1 MEKSAQLPTLKL
13 ADNIPVKV
21 QFDGVNGKEI
31 ENEQYGTTSY
41 MYIVY
46 DLADEEKKKVWF
58 ATEKQQ
64 EKLLEYKV
72 QPGKVYSLM
81 KEKLSE
87 DKYTKFIVT
96 EVSAAKPNESQLNSE
111 TRNEQAVK
119 TEGNT
124 RVSQKVTSEKSAF
137 QEPIPPEAAAWAI
150 KMAVLS
156 YDYFARG
163 HLLSP
168 GGSLENEIE
177 DIARKFLTIQ
187 QKLTGK

>member
-1 MEKSAQLPTLKL
+1 L

-46 DLADEEKKKVWF
+46 DLGDEEKKKVWF

-64 EKLLEYKV
+64 EKLVEQKV
-72 QPGKVYSLM
+72 QPGKIYSLM
-81 KEKLSE
+81 KEKLPE
-87 DKYTKFIVT
+87 DKYTKFVVT
-96 EVSAAKPNESQLNSE
+96 EIESAKPAAQTASSVSKQSQNKPVAEAKPSSSQDATQPRANDKNNS
-111 TRNEQAVK
+111 K
-119 TEGNT
+119 G
-124 RVSQKVTSEKSAF
+124 
-137 QEPIPPEAAAWAI
+137 PIPPEAAAWAI

-156 YDYFARG
+156 YDYFARS
-163 HLLSP
+163 HLLPP

-177 DIARKFLTIQ
+177 EIARKFLTLQ